1 MSELVLVAKSG
12 RPQGSPASRR
22 LRLEGQIP
30 GVVYGASIDPVAVSC
45 STREVRHAMS
55 KQQLV
60 GAVIDLEIDGKK
72 QPVIVKEIQRHPVR
86 QDVLH
91 MDFQVLNKK

>member
-1 MSELVLVAKSG
+1 
-12 RPQGSPASRR
+12 
-22 LRLEGQIP
+22 
-30 GVVYGASIDPVAVSC
+30 
-45 STREVRHAMS
+45 MS